1 MRVFNVL
8 ANCEYLFFPPLSIKL
23 GCYLFLLFTQNFGNF
38 IKKKWGELMTE
49 FINNDQLQLA
59 FDFVQYTGKHIFL
72 TGKAGTGKTTFLH
85 QLKRFSPKRM
95 VVVAPTGVAAINA
108 GGVTIHSFFQMPF
121 GPILPVEISG
131 SQNPGSSENIQKF
144 NREKVAILKSL
155 DLLVIDEISM
165 VRADLL
171 DGIDG
176 VLRRYKDRN
185 QPFGGVQLLMIGDL
199 QQLAPVVKDDEWNLL
214 RPFYDSVY
222 FFSSLALKKTDYISI
237 ELTHIFRQ
245 RDEAFIK
252 LLNKI
257 RDNNADQRT
266 LDELNKRYIPGF
278 VGKESEGYISLT
290 THNYQSQNLN
300 ESMLAKLLTKAH
312 RFSAKVEGEF
322 PEYSYPTEY
331 DLFLKVGAQVMFVK
345 NDISRDKLFYN
356 GKIGTVVDIDEDLIR
371 VNCPGDSDD
380 IEVGKVEWQNTK
392 YTIDDQTKEIKES
405 VLGTFSQIPLKLA
418 WAITIHKSQGL
429 TFEKAVID
437 SQAAFAHGQVY
448 VALSRCK
455 TLEGMVLSTPIS
467 NQSLKS
473 DSKISHFNNDI
484 QQNPPGKELLEE
496 SKLAFQRML
505 LFELFDFQ
513 PLFRR
518 SAYCFKLMVEHQE
531 SIHAI
536 LKENIQQI
544 NQDLRKELCDISE
557 KFKGQL
563 NQLLEANK
571 QVEENTPLQE
581 RVRKAS
587 QYFSDKLEP
596 LVIEKLKGLDI
607 EIDNKAV
614 RKSVN
619 DAITRLNDDAHL
631 KLACLIGCKEG
642 FSVKKYMEI
651 RAKSSIE
658 PTEKKPKFKG
668 ASLSPDGLMPH
679 PELYKSLKIWRN
691 QKADDLNIDAYL
703 ILPQKTLLELVT
715 HLPVTLAE
723 LKRIKG
729 FGAMKVSNFGKEI
742 VPLIIAYRI
751 EKKMD
756 VPLVEFDPNQEE
768 ETKPPKIDSKKVSFE
783 LFHTG
788 KSIGE
793 IATERSMAF
802 STIEGHLAH
811 YIRTGDLNIEKLV
824 AKDKIS
830 VITQWFLKNS
840 TTNLGMAKA
849 ALGDSVNYTELKC
862 VLNYLVFTNQISS

>member
-1 MRVFNVL
+1 
-8 ANCEYLFFPPLSIKL
+8 
-23 GCYLFLLFTQNFGNF
+23 
-38 IKKKWGELMTE
+38 MTE
-49 FINNDQLQLA
+49 FISNDQLQLA

-85 QLKRFSPKRM
+85 QLKRYSPKRM

-121 GPILPVEISG
+121 GPILPEENSG
-131 SQNPGSSENIQKF
+131 IQNPGPSGNFQKF

-171 DGIDG
+171 DGIDS

-199 QQLAPVVKDDEWNLL
+199 QQLAPVVKDDEWSLL
-214 RPFYDSVY
+214 RPYYDSVY

-245 RDEAFIK
+245 RDEVFIK

-257 RDNNADQRT
+257 RDNNADQLT

-278 VGKESEGYISLT
+278 TGKEGEGYISLT
-290 THNYQSQNLN
+290 THNYQSHNLN
-300 ESMLAKLLTKAH
+300 ETMLAKLPAKA
-312 RFSAKVEGEF
+312 RKFSAEVEGEF
-322 PEYSYPTEY
+322 PEYSYPTDFE
-331 DLFLKVGAQVMFVK
+331 LNLKIGAQVMFVK
-345 NDISRDKLFYN
+345 NDVSHEKLFYN
-356 GKIGTVVDIDEDLIR
+356 GKIGTVVNITDDLIR

-496 SKLAFQRML
+496 SKIAFQRML

-513 PLFRR
+513 PILRR
-518 SAYCFKLMVEHQE
+518 SGYCFKLTVEHQE

-536 LKENIQQI
+536 LKENLQQL
-544 NQDLRKELCDISE
+544 NLDLKKELSDISE

-563 NQLLEANK
+563 QQILEADK
-571 QVEENTPLQE
+571 HIEENSVLQE

-596 LVIEKLKGLDI
+596 IVIERLKGIDI
-607 EIDNKAV
+607 EIDNKTV

-619 DAITRLNDDAHL
+619 DAIARLNDDARL
-631 KLACLIGCKEG
+631 KLACLIGCKDG

-668 ASLSPDGLMPH
+668 ALLSPDGLIPH
-679 PELYKSLKIWRN
+679 PDLYKTLKNWRN
-691 QKADDLNIDAYL
+691 QKAGDLNVDAYL
-703 ILPQKTLLELVT
+703 IIPQKTLLELVT

-729 FGAMKVSNFGKEI
+729 FGTTKVSQFGKEI
-742 VPLIIAYRI
+742 VPLILEYRI
-751 EKKMD
+751 QKKME
-756 VPLVEFDPNQEE
+756 VPLVEFDPNPEE
-768 ETKPPKIDSKKVSFE
+768 EKKVPKIDSKKVSFE
-783 LFHTG
+783 LFHAG
-788 KSIGE
+788 KQIAE
-793 IATERSMAF
+793 IASERSMAF

-811 YIRTGDLNIEKLV
+811 YISTGELNVEKLV
-824 AKDKIS
+824 TKDKIYI
-830 VITQWFLKNS
+830 ITQWFLQNN
-840 TTNLGMAKA
+840 TTNLGSAKEG
-849 ALGDSVNYTELKC
+849 LGESVNYGELKC
-862 VLNYLVFTNQISS
+862 VLNYLVFTKQISG